1 MEESPGTDREF
12 IWRAHPARERPGA
25 TLVLVSVLAGILV
38 SVWLAFADPVLLL
51 LSTAILG
58 ASLSPWFFPTT
69 FRLDATGASARRAG
83 MSRVRRWEEIRGV
96 HVDRHGATLSPF
108 AKTSW
113 LEPYRALRL
122 LFSGNRAEVVALLE
136 EYLPERCQIP
146 TDPTLGGATRKP
158 TTTGS

>member
-1 MEESPGTDREF
+1 MEESPGTDRELK
-12 IWRAHPARERPGA
+12 WRAHPARERPRA
-25 TLVLVSVLAGILV
+25 TLVLVSVLAGVLV
-38 SVWLAFADPVLLL
+38 SVWLAFTDPVLLL
-51 LSTAILG
+51 LSIAILG
-58 ASLSPWFFPTT
+58 ASLSPWFLPTT

-146 TDPTLGGATRKP
+146 TDRTVGGATRKP